1 MLTTLCAAERE
12 LMMSD
17 VQVTVLVDD
26 KAGDGLRREHG
37 FSLWIETGGKRILFD
52 TGQGGVLVVN
62 AQKLGV
68 RLEETDAIVLSH
80 GHYDHT
86 DGLGEVLGVA
96 TEAQVVVHRDAFV
109 TRYSLRS
116 SDGPKAIGVSEAAR
130 RAIRQVPAE
139 KVTWSA
145 RPVTVMAKVG
155 VTGTIARAT
164 SFEDTGGPFFLD
176 AQGQTSDPIMDDQA
190 LWIDTGEGLL
200 VCVGCCH
207 AGLINTLHAVQRAS
221 GTARIRAVIGGFH
234 LLNASADRLG
244 QTLHALR
251 SIAPEMLV
259 ACHCTGDPAV
269 RQLQERFGDRVSVGR
284 CGMTLGVA
292 S

>member
-1 MLTTLCAAERE
+1 MTT
-12 LMMSD
+12 D
-17 VQVTVLVDD
+17 VRVTVLVDD
-26 KAGDGLRREHG
+26 KAGDGLRGEHG
-37 FSLWIETGGKRILFD
+37 FSLWIETGGKLILFD
-52 TGQGGVLVVN
+52 TGQGGALAVN

-68 RLEETDAIVLSH
+68 RLEETDTVVLSH

-86 DGLGEVLGVA
+86 DGLPEVLGVA
-96 TEAQVVVHRDAFV
+96 AEAQVVVHRDAFV
-109 TRYSLRS
+109 TRYSLRLS
-116 SDGPKAIGVSEAAR
+116 GAAKSIGASEAVR
-130 RAIRQVPAE
+130 GAIKRIPAE

-145 RPVTVMAKVG
+145 QPVTVMAKVG

-176 AQGQTSDPIMDDQA
+176 AQGRTSDPIMDDQA
-190 LWIDTGEGLL
+190 LWIDTRDGLV

-207 AGLINTLHAVQRAS
+207 AGLVNTLRAVQRAS
-221 GTARIRAVIGGFH
+221 GTAQIRAVIGGFH

-244 QTLHALR
+244 QTLNALR

-269 RQLQERFGDRVSVGR
+269 RQLQGRFGDRVSVGR
-284 CGMTLGVA
+284 SGMALRLA

>member
-1 MLTTLCAAERE
+1 V
-12 LMMSD
+12 SD
-17 VQVTVLVDD
+17 VQITVLVDD

-52 TGQGGVLVVN
+52 TGQGGALVAN

-68 RLEETDAIVLSH
+68 RLEETDVIVVSH

-86 DGLGEVLGVA
+86 GGLPDVLRRAAG
-96 TEAQVVVHRDAFV
+96 AQVVVHRDAFV

-116 SDGPKAIGVSEAAR
+116 AGTAKAIGASDAAR
-130 RAIRQVPAE
+130 GVIEQMAAE
-139 KVTWSA
+139 RITWSA
-145 RPVTVMAKVG
+145 RPVTVMADVG

-176 AQGQTSDPIMDDQA
+176 AGGRTSDPIMDDQA
-190 LWIDTGEGLL
+190 LWIDTGDGLV

-221 GTARIRAVIGGFH
+221 GTSRLRAVIGGFH
-234 LLNASADRLG
+234 LLNASVDRLG
-244 QTLHALR
+244 QTLNALR
-251 SIAPEMLV
+251 SIALEMLV
-259 ACHCTGDPAV
+259 PCHCTGDPAV
-269 RQLQERFGDRVSVGR
+269 RQLQERFGDHVSVGWS
-284 CGMTLGVA
+284 GMTFRFAGG
-292 S
+292 

>member
-1 MLTTLCAAERE
+1 MIV
-12 LMMSD
+12 SD
-17 VQVTVLVDD
+17 VQITVLVDD

-52 TGQGGVLVVN
+52 TGQGGALVAN

-68 RLEETDAIVLSH
+68 RLEETDAIVVSH

-86 DGLGEVLGVA
+86 GGLPDVLRRA
-96 TEAQVVVHRDAFV
+96 TGAQVVVHRDAFV

-116 SDGPKAIGVSEAAR
+116 AGTAKAIGASDAAR
-130 RAIRQVPAE
+130 GVIEQMAAE
-139 KVTWSA
+139 RITWSA
-145 RPVTVMAKVG
+145 RPVTVMADVG

-176 AQGQTSDPIMDDQA
+176 AGGRTSDPIMDDQA
-190 LWIDTGEGLL
+190 LWIDTGDGLV

-221 GTARIRAVIGGFH
+221 GTSRLRAVIGGFH
-234 LLNASADRLG
+234 LLNASVDRLG
-244 QTLHALR
+244 QTLNALR

-259 ACHCTGDPAV
+259 PCHCTGDPAV

-284 CGMTLGVA
+284 SGMTFRFAGG
-292 S
+292 